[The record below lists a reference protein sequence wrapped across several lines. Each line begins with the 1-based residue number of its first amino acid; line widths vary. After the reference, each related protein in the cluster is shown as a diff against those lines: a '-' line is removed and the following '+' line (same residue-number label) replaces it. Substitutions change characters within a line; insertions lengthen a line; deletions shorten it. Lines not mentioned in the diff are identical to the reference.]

1 MPEAIW
7 VAWNPAAGS
16 ADKAGELRSTLEARL
31 DCILRETSTREEI
44 VEFARAGAQD
54 GARMVV
60 AAGGDGTVNAVVN
73 GLDAAGRPEVPLAVL
88 PLGTGNDLCRT
99 LAIPDDPA
107 EALDLLAT
115 GVVQRIDR
123 VRAES
128 PSLRMHYVNMGS
140 GGFSAQVVQAA
151 DGDLK
156 KRWGPLAYLRGAAQ
170 TAGDLTQYHVRVQVD
185 DQPAVHLA
193 LYNII
198 LANGRTTSRGLLLAP
213 RANPQDGLLEVMLV
227 PGSGLTDMAKLAA
240 NGSPAG
246 IWKPINSSICAAPA
260 SRSNRLRPCR
270 SRLMETWLPTNHWS
284 SPLTRNRSPSWW
296 DRSTPLNLEVRS
308 AKRGKRQVVAVAG
321 GGVTRA
327 IAPARRSACV
337 PGPPPKRQPGGL

>member
-240 NGSPAG
+240 QWLAG
-246 IWKPINSSICAAPA
+246 RHLEADQLVYLRGARVSVESAPPMPFSLDGDLA
-260 SRSNRLRPCR
+260 TD
-270 SRLMETWLPTNHWS
+270 E
-284 SPLTRNRSPSWW
+284 PLVFTVDPQS
-296 DRSTPLNLEVRS
+296 L
-308 AKRGKRQVVAVAG
+308 AVVV
-321 GGVTRA
+321 
-327 IAPARRSACV
+327 
-337 PGPPPKRQPGGL
+337 GPQYTAEP